1 MPHLGTVHARHQT
14 TMGEELSPDE
24 RTLVDTNFFV
34 AIGDPENWKYQQFR
48 DVIERNGVI
57 LSVPQ
62 RVQKE
67 LAIHPNER
75 RLSTALE
82 EGWAEIVSAPPVT
95 ASEAIEATDQARR
108 TIAEITGQDEH
119 DVEKTD
125 TIFAGLAVQY
135 LDSAD
140 DRVTLLT
147 DDGPATKAVKTAVGT
162 VDVYGEVRVLTLEE
176 VIGSKDDDITLV

>member
-1 MPHLGTVHARHQT
+1 MD
-14 TMGEELSPDE
+14 EELSPDE

-34 AIGDPENWKYQQFR
+34 AIGDPENWKFQQFR
-48 DVIERNGVI
+48 DTVERDGVV

-82 EGWAEIVSAPPVT
+82 ESWAEIVSAPPVT
-95 ASEAIEATDQARR
+95 ASEAIEAADQARR

-135 LDSAD
+135 LDNGD

-147 DDGPATKAVKTAVGT
+147 DDGPATKAVKTAVRT
-162 VDVYGEVRVLTLEE
+162 IDVYGEVRVLALEE
-176 VIGSKDDDITLV
+176 VIGNEEDDVTLL